1 MSSILRWTEP
11 PSAVLQEYPSH
22 STVHKNAVVTLPSY
36 ILALFFPFKS
46 SLSFK
51 VWVGKLR
58 LIGTARNLSFF
69 LRHSPSL
76 YMPAGPQCTK
86 TRKISLN
93 SSSRF
98 FFLPDYQLLPR
109 VHKIEFPVAHVP
121 SIRDTISF
129 CILPPFS
136 RLSLF
141 CSQYPPP
148 FSPSE

>member
-1 MSSILRWTEP
+1 MFSILRWTEP

-58 LIGTARNLSFF
+58 LIRTARNLSFF